1 MIFDRS
7 RAALRANRPPQVVR
21 DAVPRGERLLS
32 WGFDTAHEPLVATD
46 AGLWGYGERLA
57 WVEIDHVSLAGDQ
70 LVITAVD
77 GEDREVLLGEARD
90 LAAVIRGQ
98 VEASVLH
105 SRHVPLFAD
114 GSGVTVVA
122 RRTRDTVDWQ
132 LRYDPGV
139 PGRGDVEARA
149 AVALASI
156 RDELGA

>member
-1 MIFDRS
+1 MIFERS
-7 RAALRANRPPQVVR
+7 RAALRNSRPPQAAR

-32 WGFDTAHEPLVATD
+32 WGLDTAGEPLVATD

-57 WVEIDHVSLAGDQ
+57 WVEIDHVSLTGDD

-77 GEDREVLLGEARD
+77 GEDREVSLGEPRD

-105 SRHVPLFAD
+105 ARHVPLLPD
-114 GSGVTVVA
+114 GRGVVVVA
-122 RRTRDTVDWQ
+122 RRTRHTVDWQ
-132 LRYDPGV
+132 LRYDVGTPRQ
-139 PGRGDVEARA
+139 PDVEARA
-149 AVALASI
+149 AAALAAI